1 MSWCPSKMVKN
12 EKLSKEQKFAFI
24 SGDTF
29 VNPFL
34 DINLNEM
41 KVQIST

>member
-1 MSWCPSKMVKN
+1 MSWCPRKTVKN

-24 SGDTF
+24 SGDTL

-34 DINLNEM
+34 YINLNEI